1 MRNDQ
6 GLMYHLL
13 VKEGDIGR
21 YVLMPG
27 DPGRVAKIA
36 SFLDDAKPVAQHRE
50 YTTYT
55 GSLLG
60 EKVSVI
66 STGIG
71 CPSTAIAIEE
81 AIVAGADTLIRVGTS
96 GSMQPEIHTGDLAVI
111 TGAIRDEGT
120 SRAYLPIEFPA
131 VANLEVVNALVQGC
145 REVGA
150 PFHTGISQTKDS
162 FYGEVERT
170 RMPMADLLGEKWN
183 AYVRGGAICS
193 DMEASVLFILGGIY
207 RKRTGAVVSVINSND
222 LAELDQKDAG
232 KKMETGDVNRV
243 IRAAVEGLK
252 VLIRRDRGE

>member
-50 YTTYT
+50 YTTYS

-81 AIVAGADTLIRVGTS
+81 AIEADTLIRVGTS

-131 VANLEVVNALVQGC
+131 VANLDVVNALVQGC
-145 REVGA
+145 RAVGA

-170 RMPMADLLGEKWN
+170 RMPMADLLREKWN

-193 DMEASVLFILGGIY
+193 DMEASVLFILGGLY
-207 RKRTGAVVSVINSND
+207 RKRAGAVVSVINSND
-222 LAELDQKDAG
+222 LAELDQKDTG

-252 VLIRRDRGE
+252 VLIKRDREK